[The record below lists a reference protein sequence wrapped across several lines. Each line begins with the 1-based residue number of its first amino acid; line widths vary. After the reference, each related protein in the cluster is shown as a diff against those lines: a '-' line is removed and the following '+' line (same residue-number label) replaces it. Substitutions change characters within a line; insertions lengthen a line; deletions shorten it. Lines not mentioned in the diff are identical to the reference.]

1 MITLVGA
8 IATISFLAC
17 LIIFY
22 IRSED
27 NRKANQKLKKYA
39 EIIGTLENNLLDLGM
54 NIEALQKKIADL
66 ENLWLETQ
74 EPITGPIE
82 FPYVEETAMP
92 TQESMALS
100 VPTQES
106 VAVPVP
112 EPSEREQVLAL
123 LAEGPKTKEEIAA
136 YLKVAPDTAYEVL
149 ARLRKK
155 NLVTKVNE
163 KWQILKEPSPVI
175 DTAKLDTEGKEV
187 KERKDVT

>member
-27 NRKANQKLKKYA
+27 NRKASQKLKKYA

-54 NIEALQKKIADL
+54 NIEAMQKKIADL

-82 FPYVEETAMP
+82 FPYVEETTMP
-92 TQESMALS
+92 TESMALP

-175 DTAKLDTEGKEV
+175 DTAKLGTEGKEV

>member
-1 MITLVGA
+1 MITLIGA
-8 IATISFLAC
+8 SVVVFFLTC
-17 LIIFY
+17 LMVFY
-22 IRSED
+22 ISTQD
-27 NRKANQKLKKYA
+27 NKKTSQKLKKYA
-39 EIIGTLENNLLDLGM
+39 EIIGALENNLLDLGID
-54 NIEALQKKIADL
+54 IENLQKKIADL

-82 FPYVEETAMP
+82 FPYIEEIALP
-92 TQESMALS
+92 TKESVALPVS
-100 VPTQES
+100 SQES

-123 LAEGPKTKEEIAA
+123 LAEGAKTKEEIAA

-149 ARLRKK
+149 ARLKKK

-175 DTAKLDTEGKEV
+175 DSAKLGTEGKEV
-187 KERKDVT
+187 KETKDAT

>member
-1 MITLVGA
+1 M
-8 IATISFLAC
+8 
-17 LIIFY
+17 
-22 IRSED
+22 
-27 NRKANQKLKKYA
+27 
-39 EIIGTLENNLLDLGM
+39 DLGM
-54 NIEALQKKIADL
+54 NIEAMQKKIADL

-92 TQESMALS
+92 TQESMALP

-175 DTAKLDTEGKEV
+175 DTAKLGTEGKEV

>member
-8 IATISFLAC
+8 LAAISFLAC
-17 LIIFY
+17 LMIFY
-22 IRSED
+22 IRTQD
-27 NRKANQKLKKYA
+27 NRKASQKLKKYA

-54 NIEALQKKIADL
+54 NIEAMQKKIADL

-82 FPYVEETAMP
+82 FPYVEETTMP
-92 TQESMALS
+92 TQESMALP

-163 KWQILKEPSPVI
+163 KWQILKEPSSSY
-175 DTAKLDTEGKEV
+175 
-187 KERKDVT
+187 